1 MKIKTTVHVH
11 FLKHS
16 WEKKGTFKVFYC
28 QLEDT
33 EYRTYVGPQEIEIE
47 IPEDYDPR
55 AQQVAALEALKQKVM
70 ADYQKSVTEIND
82 RISKLMALEYT
93 A

>member
-82 RISKLMALEYT
+82 RISKLLALE
-93 A
+93 AA

>member
-11 FLKHS
+11 FQKYS
-16 WEKKGTFKVFYC
+16 WQKEGKFQVFSC
-28 QLEDT
+28 QLDDIE
-33 EYRTYVGPQEIEIE
+33 ERTYVGPREIEIE
-47 IPEDYDPR
+47 VPDDYDPR
-55 AQQVAALEALKQKVM
+55 AQQVAALEAMKQKVM
-70 ADYQKSVTEIND
+70 ADYQINVMAIND

>member
-1 MKIKTTVHVH
+1 MPD
-11 FLKHS
+11 S
-16 WEKKGTFKVFYC
+16 
-28 QLEDT
+28 
-33 EYRTYVGPQEIEIE
+33 
-47 IPEDYDPR
+47 YDPR

-70 ADYQKSVTEIND
+70 ADYHKSVTEIND